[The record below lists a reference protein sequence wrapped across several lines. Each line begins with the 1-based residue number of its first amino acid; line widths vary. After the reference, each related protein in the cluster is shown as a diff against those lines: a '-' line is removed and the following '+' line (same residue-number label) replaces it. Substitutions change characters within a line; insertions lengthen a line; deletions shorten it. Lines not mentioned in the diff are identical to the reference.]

1 MDIKGIALS
10 CMFALSVSSTLLAAD
25 FPKDVSRGIDYTS
38 ERVYNVLHWDKLMFL
53 ARLPTDA
60 VRKKLECTIPLDT
73 GEHISFQEI
82 YVLPD
87 GIEAPWTDSFIDKF
101 KCRNIK

>member
-1 MDIKGIALS
+1 
-10 CMFALSVSSTLLAAD
+10 
-25 FPKDVSRGIDYTS
+25 
-38 ERVYNVLHWDKLMFL
+38 MFL

-87 GIEAPWTDSFIDKF
+87 GIEAP
-101 KCRNIK
+101 